1 MGTNPRN
8 IWIVVIGS
16 VKITLN
22 ASSIKVLSVFLY
34 QYMESFVFLE
44 IARTEGIAP

>member
-22 ASSIKVLSVFLY
+22 ASIKVLSVFLY